1 MESLIP
7 QLYGADAVEIP
18 GARNLLD
25 SLDAHHVPWAI
36 VTSGTSPLVAGWLG
50 VLKLPTPK
58 HLVVAEDVVKGKPD
72 PTCYA
77 MGRGKLGLEVG
88 ADVLVLE
95 DSPAGIQA
103 GKAAGC
109 KVLGVVT
116 SHTAEQIVA
125 AGPDWIVRDLRSLK
139 LVGGSEKGVELEI
152 SDALDV

>member
-88 ADVLVLE
+88 ADVLVPYARCRHVS
-95 DSPAGIQA
+95 SPVVRLCSRTWGSETARFG
-103 GKAAGC
+103 GR
-109 KVLGVVT
+109 GVRISNPPLTPNCGGGESQVT
-116 SHTAEQIVA
+116 SQ
-125 AGPDWIVRDLRSLK
+125 
-139 LVGGSEKGVELEI
+139 
-152 SDALDV
+152 